1 MIYVEC
7 PRDAWQG
14 IKQFI
19 PTAHKINHL
28 KKLIKAGFTHLDCG
42 SFVSSH
48 AVPQMAD
55 TEAVLAAL
63 PATSADL
70 LCIIANQKG
79 LTRALACEQAKSVG
93 YPLSISDTFQQRNT
107 NQTLENA
114 WGLVQEIQ
122 SRAEH
127 LRFVVYLSMGF
138 GNPYNDP
145 WDTQI
150 VLESIMRLRQMGVQN
165 IVIADTY
172 GVANVTRVY
181 EVTDAVIKQFGTNGI
196 GVHLHAR
203 AEDAVS
209 LCQAAIRAGITWLEG
224 TLGGIG
230 GCPFA
235 GDELIGNLPTEL
247 VLPLIP
253 HKINLE
259 CIPALTQNAL
269 EVQTTYK

>member
-1 MIYVEC
+1 MTYVEC

-19 PTAHKINHL
+19 PTQQKISHL
-28 KKLIKAGFTHLDCG
+28 TKLLEAGFTHLDCG
-42 SFVSSH
+42 SFVSSS
-48 AVPQMAD
+48 AIPQMAD
-55 TEAVLAAL
+55 TENVLSAL
-63 PATSADL
+63 PETNADL

-79 LTRALACEQAKSVG
+79 LTRALACQKVSSVG

-107 NQTLENA
+107 NRSLENSWA
-114 WGLVQEIQ
+114 LVEEIK

-127 LRFVVYLSMGF
+127 LRLVIYLSMGF

-145 WDTQI
+145 WNAQI
-150 VLESIMRLRQMGVQN
+150 VLESIVRLREIGIQN
-165 IVIADTY
+165 IVLADTY
-172 GVANVTRVY
+172 GIADATRVF
-181 EVTDAVIKQFGTNGI
+181 EITKAVIKQFGIQGI

-203 AEDAVS
+203 AEHAVH
-209 LCQAAIRAGITWLEG
+209 LAQAALSAGTTWLEG

-235 GDELIGNLPTEL
+235 GDDLIGNLPTEL
-247 VLPLIP
+247 ILPLMP

-259 CIPALTQNAL
+259 SIPELTRNAL
-269 EVQTTYK
+269 EIQTTYK